1 MKGSLQIVFGKSNS
15 EELQF
20 AIRWETKKETNL
32 KYNI

>member
-20 AIRWETKKETNL
+20 AIRLECKIKKL
-32 KYNI
+32 